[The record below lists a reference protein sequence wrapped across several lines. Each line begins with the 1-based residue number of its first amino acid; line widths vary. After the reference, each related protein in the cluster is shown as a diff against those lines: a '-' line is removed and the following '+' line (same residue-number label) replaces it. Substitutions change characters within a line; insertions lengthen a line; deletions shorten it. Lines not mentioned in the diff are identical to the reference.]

1 MAVKAGRAGLALLA
15 AGVTAAAWPQVARA
29 ERDGSQDRIQGPE
42 LGRDQGRDQGWEQAR
57 GRELQSPQGQ
67 GREQRG
73 REQEWQGHDREAG
86 RNVRNANSGKCLL
99 VRGDADGAKAV
110 QSSCA
115 DYPDQKWRFIP
126 EDADSEYK
134 SYRLVNANSGKCL
147 LVRGPEGSP
156 ALQSSCGD
164 YDDQIW
170 EVMSARNG
178 YFQLRNLAG
187 QQCLVVRGDEDNAHP
202 VRSDCDTA
210 YTDQFWRDEDG
221 SSR

>member
-15 AGVTAAAWPQVARA
+15 AGVTAAAWPQVAWA
-29 ERDGSQDRIQGPE
+29 ERDGSQDRIQGSE
-42 LGRDQGRDQGWEQAR
+42 QGRDQGWEQAR
-57 GRELQSPQGQ
+57 GRERQSPQGQGQ

-73 REQEWQGHDREAG
+73 REQERQGHDQVAG

-164 YDDQIW
+164 YDDQVW

-202 VRSDCDTA
+202 VQSDCDTA

>member
-15 AGVTAAAWPQVARA
+15 AGVTAAAWPQVAWA
-29 ERDGSQDRIQGPE
+29 VRDGSQDRIQGPE
-42 LGRDQGRDQGWEQAR
+42 QGRDQGWERAR
-57 GRELQSPQGQ
+57 GRERQNPQGQ
-67 GREQRG
+67 GQDQELQG
-73 REQEWQGHDREAG
+73 REQEWQGHDQASG

-115 DYPDQKWRFIP
+115 DYPDQKWRFIL

-134 SYRLVNANSGKCL
+134 RYRLVNANSGKCL
-147 LVRGPEGSP
+147 LVRGPEGAP
-156 ALQSSCGD
+156 ALQSACGD
-164 YDDQIW
+164 YDDQVW

-178 YFQLRNLAG
+178 YFQLRNLAS
-187 QQCLVVRGDEDNAHP
+187 QQCLVVRGDEDGAHP
-202 VRSDCDTA
+202 VQSDCDTA

-221 SSR
+221 ASR

>member
-1 MAVKAGRAGLALLA
+1 MKAGRAGLALLA

-29 ERDGSQDRIQGPE
+29 ERDGVQGRVRGPE
-42 LGRDQGRDQGWEQAR
+42 QGWEQA
-57 GRELQSPQGQ
+57 Q
-67 GREQRG
+67 GRERRNPQGRER
-73 REQEWQGHDREAG
+73 REQEWRGHDQAPG
-86 RNVRNANSGKCLL
+86 RNIRNANSGKCLL
-99 VRGDADGAKAV
+99 VRGDADGAKAA

-156 ALQSSCGD
+156 ALQSTCGD

-170 EVMSARNG
+170 EVMFARNG

-187 QQCLVVRGDEDNAHP
+187 QRCLVVRGDEDGAHP
-202 VRSDCDTA
+202 VQSDCDTA